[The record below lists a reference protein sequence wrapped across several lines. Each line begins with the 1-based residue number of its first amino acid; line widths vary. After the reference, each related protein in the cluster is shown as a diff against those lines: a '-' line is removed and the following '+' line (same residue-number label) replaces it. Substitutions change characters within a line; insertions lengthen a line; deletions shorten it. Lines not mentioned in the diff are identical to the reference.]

1 MVRTMSIP
9 DPKEQL
15 AKLCGWLERLAANP
29 EKAATEA
36 KDFLEIAGD
45 LYDEEHLDGAQYAL
59 IYDLKRSLQE
69 PGMPATVEL
78 ARRCLATI
86 T

>member
-1 MVRTMSIP
+1 MSTS
-9 DPKEQL
+9 DPQEKK
-15 AKLCGWLERLAANP
+15 AALCGWLERLAADP
-29 EKAATEA
+29 AKAAAEA
-36 KDFLEIAGD
+36 KEFLEMAGD

-59 IYDLKRSLQE
+59 FYDLKRSLQV
-69 PGMPATVEL
+69 PGMPATVDL